1 MVHQIS
7 HFLKYDQEELSKV
20 FSSYCTT
27 TSKHGLTDAEFSA
40 VAEMLK
46 KKSKVSGNEDTT
58 FLTSDSA
65 ETLLQV
71 RTYIRTSIYTHPAHL
86 HLHIHAL
93 PAHAS
98 VCQFV
103 IRSSKFGYIY
113 VQTFLNR
120 IISVGPGFVKD
131 ILHIIHGKF
140 KDKGKQLQQ
149 KVDAIRKNR
158 RNEYSHMT
166 EEQKQEKTE
175 EFEKYKRN
183 MKRLIDLESKVN
195 THITATFKS
204 LDNDMSKNYM
214 CQTIFLSMDTHRYT
228 EIYVCNTTTI
238 YSHKDAY
245 MHAYR

>member
-1 MVHQIS
+1 MRTPPFS
-7 HFLKYDQEELSKV
+7 HPTPPRRCCRCAHTYAHPSTPTPPTYTCTFMHCPLMLLCVNLS
-20 FSSYCTT
+20 F
-27 TSKHGLTDAEFSA
+27 A
-40 VAEMLK
+40 
-46 KKSKVSGNEDTT
+46 
-58 FLTSDSA
+58 
-65 ETLLQV
+65 
-71 RTYIRTSIYTHPAHL
+71 HP
-86 HLHIHAL
+86 
-93 PAHAS
+93 
-98 VCQFV
+98 
-103 IRSSKFGYIY
+103 FGYIY